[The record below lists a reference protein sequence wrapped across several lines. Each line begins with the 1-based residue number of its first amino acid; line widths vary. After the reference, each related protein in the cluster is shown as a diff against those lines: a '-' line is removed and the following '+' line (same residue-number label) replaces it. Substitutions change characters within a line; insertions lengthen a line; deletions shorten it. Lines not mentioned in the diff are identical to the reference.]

1 MKNKPVIAIDCDDV
15 IISTAPNIIDH
26 YNLTYGTNIE
36 LKDYYSN
43 DEQIWGADRNTFM
56 TRVYTYLSTPEYQ
69 SLKPFQDALATI
81 RELSNSY
88 ELHVVTARP
97 DLLADITKKMLN
109 EHFPDTFKSIIFT
122 NHFSDK
128 NISKADICSQLNA
141 SYLIDDHLHHAEL
154 AASSGLPV
162 LLFGDYPWNQTTTLP
177 DLITRVGDWQQVRD
191 ILLN

>member
-1 MKNKPVIAIDCDDV
+1 MRNKPVVAIDCDDV
-15 IISTAPNIIDH
+15 IISTAPNIINH

-43 DEQIWGADRNTFM
+43 DEQLWGADRNTFM
-56 TRVYTYLSTPEYQ
+56 ARIHNYLSTPEYQ
-69 SLKPFQDALATI
+69 SLKPFQDAIDTI
-81 RELSNSY
+81 HALSDSY

-97 DLLADITKKMLN
+97 DLLAEITKLMLN
-109 EHFPDTFKSIIFT
+109 EHFPDLFTSIVFT
-122 NHFSDK
+122 NHFTNK
-128 NISKADICSQLNA
+128 NISKADVCSQLNA

-162 LLFGDYPWNQTTTLP
+162 LLFGNYPWNQSTTLS
-177 DLITRVGDWQQVRD
+177 DLITRVNDWQQVRD